1 MITRV
6 YRVTQVL
13 AGAST
18 VARIDGAD
26 AQGHALRFEVP
37 KDEAQGAEGRLLV
50 LQWSLHDL
58 PAAPA
63 PEALQAERP
72 AAIAAA
78 SEATGRSVD
87 EDFMALMARGRP
99 ATAAEPEPAATS
111 SAQQL
116 AARLGLPSGPR

>member
-26 AQGHALRFEVP
+26 ANGHALRFEVP

-58 PAAPA
+58 PATPA
-63 PEALQAERP
+63 PEASQAP
-72 AAIAAA
+72 AT
-78 SEATGRSVD
+78 ATTPDMTSRNVD
-87 EDFMALMARGRP
+87 EDFMALMARGRQT
-99 ATAAEPEPAATS
+99 TAPEPEPAATS
-111 SAQQL
+111 SGQQL
-116 AARLGLPSGPR
+116 AARLGLTSGPR

>member
-26 AQGHALRFEVP
+26 AEGLALRFEVP

-58 PAAPA
+58 PAAPT
-63 PEALQAERP
+63 PEAS
-72 AAIAAA
+72 AA
-78 SEATGRSVD
+78 SAATTAPDTTSRNVD
-87 EDFMALMARGRP
+87 EDFRALMARGRQT
-99 ATAAEPEPAATS
+99 TAPEPEPTATS
-111 SAQQL
+111 SGQQL
-116 AARLGLPSGPR
+116 ATRLGLTSGPR

>member
-26 AQGHALRFEVP
+26 AEGLALRFEVP

-63 PEALQAERP
+63 PEAT
-72 AAIAAA
+72 AA
-78 SEATGRSVD
+78 S
-87 EDFMALMARGRP
+87 
-99 ATAAEPEPAATS
+99 AATTCAWDTS
-111 SAQQL
+111 
-116 AARLGLPSGPR
+116 R

>member
-63 PEALQAERP
+63 PEAT
-72 AAIAAA
+72 AA
-78 SEATGRSVD
+78 SAATTAPDTTSRNVD
-87 EDFMALMARGRP
+87 EDFMALMARGRQT
-99 ATAAEPEPAATS
+99 TAPEPEPAATS
-111 SAQQL
+111 SGQQL
-116 AARLGLPSGPR
+116 AARLGLTGPR

>member
-13 AGAST
+13 ASAST

-58 PAAPA
+58 PATPVPEATQAPA
-63 PEALQAERP
+63 TTTTPDM
-72 AAIAAA
+72 
-78 SEATGRSVD
+78 TGRSVD
-87 EDFMALMARGRP
+87 EDFMALMARGRKT
-99 ATAAEPEPAATS
+99 TAPEPEPAATS
-111 SAQQL
+111 SGQQL
-116 AARLGLPSGPR
+116 AARLGLTSGPR

>member
-26 AQGHALRFEVP
+26 AEGHALRFEVP

-58 PAAPA
+58 PATPVPEATQAPA
-63 PEALQAERP
+63 TTTPDM
-72 AAIAAA
+72 
-78 SEATGRSVD
+78 TGRSVD
-87 EDFMALMARGRP
+87 EDFMALMARGRQ
-99 ATAAEPEPAATS
+99 ATAPEPEPAVAS
-111 SAQQL
+111 SGQQL
-116 AARLGLPSGPR
+116 AARLGLTGPR

>member
-26 AQGHALRFEVP
+26 AEGHALRFEVP

-63 PEALQAERP
+63 PEAVQAERP

-78 SEATGRSVD
+78 TEVASRSVD

-99 ATAAEPEPAATS
+99 ATAPEPEPAVAS
-111 SAQQL
+111 SGQQL
-116 AARLGLPSGPR
+116 AARLGLTGPR

>member
-26 AQGHALRFEVP
+26 AEGHALRFEVP

-58 PAAPA
+58 PRRRP
-63 PEALQAERP
+63 PRPLRRLPPRRRPTRP
-72 AAIAAA
+72 AAA
-78 SEATGRSVD
+78 STRISW
-87 EDFMALMARGRP
+87 P
-99 ATAAEPEPAATS
+99 
-111 SAQQL
+111 
-116 AARLGLPSGPR
+116 

>member
-26 AQGHALRFEVP
+26 AEGHGIRFEVP

-63 PEALQAERP
+63 PEAT
-72 AAIAAA
+72 AA
-78 SEATGRSVD
+78 SAATTAPDTTSRNVD
-87 EDFMALMARGRP
+87 EDFMALMARGRQT
-99 ATAAEPEPAATS
+99 TAPEPEPAATS
-111 SAQQL
+111 SGQQL
-116 AARLGLPSGPR
+116 AARLGLTSGPR

>member
-26 AQGHALRFEVP
+26 AEGHALRFEVP
-37 KDEAQGAEGRLLV
+37 KNEAQGAEGRLLV

-58 PAAPA
+58 PMAPA
-63 PEALQAERP
+63 PEAT
-72 AAIAAA
+72 AA
-78 SEATGRSVD
+78 S
-87 EDFMALMARGRP
+87 
-99 ATAAEPEPAATS
+99 
-111 SAQQL
+111 
-116 AARLGLPSGPR
+116 AARADRSPVRAFDLHGFVRGEPTCLFSSMNHKEMKRWTLENW